1 MLAWR
6 SIGAGCL
13 RNGRHSRAY
22 LGRWQSGVLGEE
34 KKELLVR
41 PSLPPSIRRSTRW
54 RRRGFTSR
62 KRSSAT
68 NERAKAK
75 SSTEKEAER
84 QSEAEPGNVVADKD
98 REKAAEWGGDRVSF
112 AEVDQVR
119 NGRCK
124 ME

>member
-1 MLAWR
+1 ML
-6 SIGAGCL
+6 G
-13 RNGRHSRAY
+13 
-22 LGRWQSGVLGEE
+22 GEE
-34 KKELLVR
+34 KKLLVR
-41 PSLPPSIRRSTRW
+41 RSVRPSVRRSARW

-84 QSEAEPGNVVADKD
+84 QSEAEPGNVIAAKD
-98 REKAAEWGGDRVSF
+98 REKAAEWGGDRASS
-112 AEVDQVR
+112 AEIRQVR
-119 NGRCK
+119 NWRRK